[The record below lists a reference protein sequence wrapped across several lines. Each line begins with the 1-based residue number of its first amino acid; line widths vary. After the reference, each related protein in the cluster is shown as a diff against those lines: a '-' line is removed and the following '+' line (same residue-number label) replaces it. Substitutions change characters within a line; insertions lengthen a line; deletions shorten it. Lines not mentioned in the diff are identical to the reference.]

1 MKSKILFVVHTM
13 NIGGVEKALL
23 AELASY
29 SPIEYDV
36 HIALLEKKGGFLSK
50 LPPHITLH
58 EISFYKENKHIFNNP
73 PLSNIKSYLQQ
84 KQILFAI
91 KLLYAY
97 ICYKLTRTQKVLFN
111 LMFSNVEEF
120 PIDFDIVLAYAGPF
134 PFIDYFVTKKVKA
147 KEKQVWIHY
156 DISKINPDKGIIN
169 KLYHNY
175 NKINIV
181 SKQGKDIFDE
191 IFPQFAIKT
200 QFYPNKINE
209 QEIKLLADK
218 QENPFVKY
226 NGINIVTVGR
236 VSTEKGQIMTLDT
249 LKLLIDAGYNVNW
262 HYIGTGKD
270 LDNCKRKSQELG
282 INKNA
287 FFYGAKENP
296 YPYMKHCDIYVQPSK
311 HEGFCITLSEAKLFD
326 IPIITTD
333 FTGAKEQLGNYN
345 HSWDIVNYSSDSLF
359 KGIVNIIKVNDSVIN
374 SHTNL

>member
-1 MKSKILFVVHTM
+1 MKQSILFVAHTM

-29 SPIEYDV
+29 SPKEYDI
-36 HIALLEKKGGFLSK
+36 HIALLEKKGDLLSK

-84 KQILFAI
+84 KQILFAL

-120 PIDFDIVLAYAGPF
+120 PIEFDKVLAYAGPF

-156 DISKINPDKGIIN
+156 DISKINPDNGIIN
-169 KLYHNY
+169 KLYLY
-175 NKINIV
+175 YDKINIV
-181 SKQGKDIFDE
+181 SNLGKEIFDKT
-191 IFPQFAIKT
+191 FPQYTAKSR
-200 QFYPNKINE
+200 FYPNKINKK
-209 QEIKLLADK
+209 EILELADEL
-218 QENPFVKY
+218 ENPFANY

-236 VSTEKGQIMTLDT
+236 VSKEKGQSMTLEV
-249 LKLLIDAGYNVNW
+249 LKSLLESKYNVFW
-262 HYIGTGKD
+262 HYIGDGND
-270 LDNCKRKSQELG
+270 LENCKKKSQELG
-282 INKNA
+282 VNNKT
-287 FFYGAKENP
+287 FFYGAIANP

>member
-1 MKSKILFVVHTM
+1 MKQSILFVAHTM

-29 SPIEYDV
+29 SPKEYDIHV
-36 HIALLEKKGGFLSK
+36 ALLEKKGDLLSK

-84 KQILFAI
+84 KQILFAL

-120 PIDFDIVLAYAGPF
+120 PIEFDKVLAYAGPF

-156 DISKINPDKGIIN
+156 DISKTHPDIGIIN
-169 KLYHNY
+169 KLYDNY

-181 SKQGKDIFDE
+181 SQQGKEIFDNT
-191 IFPQFAIKT
+191 FPHFVTKSR
-200 QFYPNKINE
+200 FYPNKINK
-209 QEIKLLADK
+209 QEILQLADEL
-218 QENPFVKY
+218 ENPFVNY

-236 VSTEKGQIMTLDT
+236 VSKEKGQYMTLET
-249 LKLLIDAGYNVNW
+249 LELLLDAGYNVYW
-262 HYIGTGKD
+262 HYIGNGND
-270 LDNCKRKSQELG
+270 LNNCKTKSKEYG
-282 INKNA
+282 IENNA
-287 FFYGAKENP
+287 IFYGAMVNP

-326 IPIITTD
+326 KPIITTN
-333 FTGAKEQLGNYN
+333 FTGAKEQLNCYN
-345 HSWDIVNYSSDSLF
+345 SQCKIVDFSSDSLF
-359 KGIVNIIKVNDSVIN
+359 KGIVNIINDSIIYSN
-374 SHTNL
+374 TNL

>member
-1 MKSKILFVVHTM
+1 M
-13 NIGGVEKALL
+13 
-23 AELASY
+23 
-29 SPIEYDV
+29 
-36 HIALLEKKGGFLSK
+36 SK
-50 LPPHITLH
+50 LPSHVTLH

-73 PLSNIKSYLQQ
+73 PLSNIKYYL
-84 KQILFAI
+84 KNKKYSIATN
-91 KLLYAY
+91 LLWAY
-97 ICYKLTRTQKVLFN
+97 ICYKLTGSQKVLFN
-111 LMFSNVEEF
+111 VMFRIIPEF
-120 PIDFDIVLAYAGPF
+120 PIEYDKVYAYAGPF
-134 PFIDYFVTKKVKA
+134 PFIDYFVTNKVKA

-169 KLYHNY
+169 NLYHNY
-175 NKINIV
+175 DKINIV

-226 NGINIVTVGR
+226 NGVNIVTVGR

-296 YPYMKHCDIYVQPSK
+296 YPYMKHCDIYVQPSL
-311 HEGFCITLSEAKLFD
+311 HEGYCITLSEAKLFD

>member
-1 MKSKILFVVHTM
+1 M

-23 AELASY
+23 AELATY
-29 SPIEYDV
+29 SPDEYEIHV
-36 HIALLEKKGGFLSK
+36 ALLEKKGGFLSK
-50 LPPHITLH
+50 LPSHVTLH

-73 PLSNIKSYLQQ
+73 PLSNIKYYL
-84 KQILFAI
+84 KNKKYSIATN
-91 KLLYAY
+91 LLWAY
-97 ICYKLTRTQKVLFN
+97 ICYKLTGSQKVLFN
-111 LMFSNVEEF
+111 VMFRIIPEF
-120 PIDFDIVLAYAGPF
+120 PIEYDKVYAYAGPF
-134 PFIDYFVTKKVKA
+134 PFIDYFVTNKVKA

-181 SKQGKDIFDE
+181 SQQGKEIFDKT
-191 IFPQFAIKT
+191 FPQYTAKSR
-200 QFYPNKINE
+200 FYPNKINK
-209 QEIKLLADK
+209 QEILELADEL
-218 QENPFVKY
+218 ENPFANY

-236 VSTEKGQIMTLDT
+236 VSKEKGQSMTLEV
-249 LKLLIDAGYNVNW
+249 LKSLLDVGFNVYW
-262 HYIGTGKD
+262 HYIGYGND
-270 LDNCKRKSQELG
+270 LENCKKKSQELG
-282 INKNA
+282 INNKA
-287 FFYGAKENP
+287 FFYGAMANP
-296 YPYMKHCDIYVQPSK
+296 YPYMRYCDIYVQPSK

-345 HSWDIVNYSSDSLF
+345 HSCDIVNYSSDSLF

>member
-1 MKSKILFVVHTM
+1 MKIKLLFVAHTM

-23 AELASY
+23 AELAPY
-29 SPIEYDV
+29 SPDKYDIHV
-36 HIALLEKKGGFLSK
+36 ALLEKKGGFLSK

-73 PLSNIKSYLQQ
+73 PLSNIKYYLEN
-84 KQILFAI
+84 KHYSIAF
-91 KLLYAY
+91 KLLWAY
-97 ICYKLTRTQKVLFN
+97 ICYKLTGTQKVLFN

-120 PIDFDIVLAYAGPF
+120 PIEFDKVLAYAGPF
-134 PFIDYFVTKKVKA
+134 PFIDYFVTKKVKT

-181 SKQGKDIFDE
+181 SQQGKDIFDK

-200 QFYPNKINE
+200 LFYPNKINE
-209 QEIKLLADK
+209 QEIILLANEQD
-218 QENPFVKY
+218 NPFVNF

-236 VSTEKGQIMTLDT
+236 VSKEKGQSMTLEV
-249 LKLLIDAGYNVNW
+249 LKSLLDVGLNVYW
-262 HYIGTGKD
+262 HYIGYGND
-270 LDNCKRKSQELG
+270 LENCKKKSQELG
-282 INKNA
+282 INNKA
-287 FFYGAKENP
+287 FFYGAMANP
-296 YPYMKHCDIYVQPSK
+296 YPYMRYCDIYVQPSK

>member
-1 MKSKILFVVHTM
+1 MKSKLLFVAHTM

-23 AELASY
+23 AELASH
-29 SPIEYDV
+29 PPKDYDIHV
-36 HIALLEKKGGFLSK
+36 ALLEKKGDLLSK

-84 KQILFAI
+84 KQILFAL

-111 LMFSNVEEF
+111 FMLNKVLDF
-120 PIDFDIVLAYAGPF
+120 PIEFDKVLAYAGPF
-134 PFIDYFVTKKVKA
+134 PFIDYFATKKVKA

-156 DISKINPDKGIIN
+156 DISKINLDKGIIN

-175 NKINIV
+175 DNINIV
-181 SKQGKDIFDE
+181 SLQGKQIFDK
-191 IFPQFAIKT
+191 IFPHFATKSR
-200 QFYPNKINE
+200 FYPNKINK
-209 QEIKLLADK
+209 QEILELADEL
-218 QENPFVKY
+218 ENPFANY

-236 VSTEKGQIMTLDT
+236 VSKEKGQSMTLEV
-249 LKLLIDAGYNVNW
+249 LKSLLDVGLNVYW
-262 HYIGTGKD
+262 HYIGYGND
-270 LDNCKRKSQELG
+270 LENCKKKSQKLG
-282 INKNA
+282 INNKA
-287 FFYGAKENP
+287 FFYGAMANP
-296 YPYMKHCDIYVQPSK
+296 YPYMRYCDIYVQPSK